1 MDDVN
6 RSSVIVNLSDV
17 SGKTITDQVEM
28 TFYNQRSQNLNQR
41 LNVRFKG
48 APVTLT
54 NIPAF
59 PFGLAEVFIRPKKY
73 RSKNIFVEVPSGEP
87 GRISEKFLVDPK
99 RITPVFPTFGEL
111 QTEPRW
117 NGLTKVL
124 QASEISSEPAWD
136 KLSSQQKAGLFNI
149 FSKMNDEILDGDR
162 AGFAFVESVVRFL
175 PARIFAL
182 VEPGLYEIVS
192 QSHDRFRRV
201 SGSLHKFDEGWSMVK
216 PPNSFKSTRGMAGT
230 LQLTFAGNTGGRMLA
245 DIDIDDHAGL
255 KHAADVLRHKITDTD
270 TNPYDIH
277 NILVLFQGVD
287 PGYSFA

>member
-28 TFYNQRSQNLNQR
+28 TFYNQRSQSLNQR

-48 APVTLT
+48 APVTLK

-59 PFGLAEVFIRPKKY
+59 PFGLAEVFIKPKKY
-73 RSKNIFVEVPSGEP
+73 RSKNIFVDVPSGEP
-87 GRISEKFLVDPK
+87 ARITEKFLVDPK
-99 RITPVFPTFGEL
+99 RVTPVFPTFDDL
-111 QTEPRW
+111 QTEAKW
-117 NGLTKVL
+117 NVLMKVL
-124 QASEISSEPAWD
+124 KGSEISSEAAWD

-149 FSKMNDEILDGDR
+149 FSKMQDEIVDGAR

-175 PARIFAL
+175 PARVYAL
-182 VEPGLYEIVS
+182 VQPDLYEIVNGS
-192 QSHDRFRRV
+192 QDRFRWV

-230 LQLTFAGNTGGRMLA
+230 LQLTFAGDSGGRMMA
-245 DIDIDDHAGL
+245 DIDIDDHAGIQ
-255 KHAADVLRHKITDTD
+255 HAADVLKHKITDSD
-270 TNPYDIH
+270 THPYDIH
-277 NILVLFQGVD
+277 DILVLFQGVN